1 MDDHDVADALKKL
14 EDALAP
20 YGYYFGEGKDENA
33 LRLTFVELGLFALEI
48 LVWGI
53 TEYAKGII
61 SQRAKK
67 DADRIF
73 GGGKPKEEDLRRQ
86 LDEVVADL
94 RHLKERLH
102 ATEEALLQQIGEDR
116 LVALFQN
123 LGMSSRGARQAAIA
137 IRPVLA
143 TEVAGL
149 LSKEHP

>member
-20 YGYYFGEGKDENA
+20 YGYYFGEGRGQNA
-33 LRLTFVELGLFALEI
+33 LRLTFVELGLFIEI
-48 LVWGI
+48 LVGGSPS
-53 TEYAKGII
+53 TPRG
-61 SQRAKK
+61 SFPQRAKK

-94 RHLKERLH
+94 RHLEERLH